1 MKLYRVVFTPEA
13 EEQLA
18 ALYRYISIASS
29 PVVAERYTDA
39 IITHC
44 EGMHTVPNR
53 GTRRDDVRPSLRI
66 TNYKRSTVI
75 AFAVDDDAKK
85 VTIIGIY
92 YGGQD
97 YENALQ
103 TDEDY

>member
-1 MKLYRVVFTPEA
+1 MNLYTVTFTPEA

-18 ALYRYISIASS
+18 ALYRYIAAAAS
-29 PVVAERYTDA
+29 PVVAERYTSA

-53 GTRRDDVRPSLRI
+53 GTRRDDVRPGLRI
-66 TNYKRSTVI
+66 TNYKRRTVI
-75 AFAVDDDAKK
+75 AFAVDDAALR

-97 YENALQ
+97 YEAAFQL
-103 TDEDY
+103 DED